1 MGRLQ
6 ARSFLYPGHII
17 LGNGPHT
24 VCTVCQ
30 VMNSVYGLGY
40 SYYGEVRLVHSFI
53 LAILYQVIGHTC
65 QIMGLICP
73 LATFSTLG
81 RFFPWDVFS
90 PGTLCPQGHFV
101 SGTFCP
107 WNVLSLG
114 RFVLGH
120 FVLGRFVCASNTG
133 KYRFSPLLTR
143 GNSNNLQMLKP
154 KNRPTLLYKLGQLCD
169 NVHKDRVL
177 QIFFN
182 KVLLFFSPIFGTPGV
197 GPSYSWRDTL

>member
-1 MGRLQ
+1 MGLIRALNWGGQ
-6 ARSFLYPGHII
+6 AGPFLYPGHIGLGNRPTIYSI
-17 LGNGPHT
+17 LGNELIIWIG
-24 VCTVCQ
+24 VICT
-30 VMNSVYGLGY
+30 
-40 SYYGEVRLVHSFI
+40 YYGEVRLVHSFI

-73 LATFSTLG
+73 LATICTLG

-90 PGTLCPQGHFV
+90 LGTLCPQGHFV

-120 FVLGRFVCASNTG
+120 FVLGRFVCASNIG

-182 KVLLFFSPIFGTPGV
+182 
-197 GPSYSWRDTL
+197 